1 MTRKQRNVTPRRN
14 GRQTVLL
21 EIELPALS
29 DEAAAAMAAVL
40 VQLYHRFEATYY
52 GQILNHH
59 ATRGL
64 GYAQTGDGSDDP
76 DRNDEPF

>member
-1 MTRKQRNVTPRRN
+1 MTRKRRNVNPRRSR
-14 GRQTVLL
+14 RQPVLL

-59 ATRGL
+59 ATCGL
-64 GYAQTGDGSDDP
+64 GYPRTGVGSDDL

>member
-1 MTRKQRNVTPRRN
+1 MATKQRTLNPSRR
-14 GRQTVLL
+14 RQQTVIL
-21 EIELPALS
+21 EIEMPALS

-59 ATRGL
+59 ATCGL
-64 GYAQTGDGSDDP
+64 GYPRTGDRRHDP

>member
-1 MTRKQRNVTPRRN
+1 MTRKRRIANPRRSR
-14 GRQTVLL
+14 RQTVML
-21 EIELPALS
+21 ENELPALS
-29 DEAAAAMAAVL
+29 AAAAAAMAAVL

-59 ATRGL
+59 ATCGL
-64 GYAQTGDGSDDP
+64 GYPCTGVGSDAP

>member
-1 MTRKQRNVTPRRN
+1 MATKQRNLNQRRRE
-14 GRQTVLL
+14 RQSVLL

-52 GQILNHH
+52 SQILNHH
-59 ATRGL
+59 ASCGL
-64 GYAQTGDGSDDP
+64 GYPRIGDARHDP
-76 DRNDEPF
+76 DRNDELF

>member
-1 MTRKQRNVTPRRN
+1 MTRKRRNVNPRCSR
-14 GRQTVLL
+14 RQPVML

-29 DEAAAAMAAVL
+29 DAAAAAMAAVL

-64 GYAQTGDGSDDP
+64 GYPCTGDGTDDSG
-76 DRNDEPF
+76 RNDEPF